1 MRVTCKQEHLAR
13 GLDIVSRAVPSRSTL
28 PILSN
33 VLIATDKGRLKLS
46 ATNLE
51 IGINCWIGARV
62 DEEGATT
69 VPARLLTDLVKSLP
83 PDQVA
88 MDYNERNKTLNL
100 KCLRDEA
107 HIKGIDAADY
117 PTVPTVDDD
126 AGMEFSPESLRQM
139 INQVTFAAAVDES
152 RPILTGVAA
161 RFEPTK
167 LTLAATDG
175 FRLSVRSMTLEDGAS
190 QALNVIIPA
199 RALAELAR
207 IAGDQN
213 EPITVHI
220 ARNRNQVL
228 FHLQNVDL
236 VSQLIDGNFPDYN
249 TIIPKSSNT
258 RVTIDTRAFLAAAKR
273 AALFARDGANIVRL
287 KVDPGAAG
295 ELGQISVSA
304 VSTEYG
310 DNVSQLDASVEGQQV
325 EIAFNAKYLQDA
337 LGVIDTQQVSVDLGT
352 PSSPGVFKPVGGGE
366 FTHIV
371 MPMHITR

>member
-46 ATNLE
+46 TTNLE

-88 MDYNERNKTLNL
+88 TDYNERNKTLNL

-207 IAGDQN
+207 IAGDQS
-213 EPITVHI
+213 EPISVHI

-310 DNVSQLDASVEGQQV
+310 DNVSQLDASVEGQPV

>member
-1 MRVTCKQEHLAR
+1 MRVTVKQEHLAR
-13 GLDIVSRAVPSRSTL
+13 GLDIVSRAVSSRSTL
-28 PILSN
+28 PILGN
-33 VLIATDKGRLKLS
+33 ILLATDGGRLRLS

-62 DEEGATT
+62 DDEGATT
-69 VPARLLTDLVKSLP
+69 VPARLFTDLVKSLP
-83 PDQVA
+83 PDQVSLE
-88 MDYNERNKTLNL
+88 YVERNKTLNL
-100 KCLRDEA
+100 RCMRDEA
-107 HIKGIDAADY
+107 HIKGIDAADF

-126 AGMEFSPESLRQM
+126 AGMAFSPEALRQM

-161 RFEPTK
+161 RIEPTK

-175 FRLSVRSMTLEDGAS
+175 FRLSVRSMVLEDGAT

-207 IAGDQN
+207 IAGDQT
-213 EPITVHI
+213 EPISVHI

-228 FHLQNVDL
+228 FHLQNIDL

-258 RVTIDTRAFLAAAKR
+258 RLTLDTRAFLAAAKR

-287 KVDPGAAG
+287 KVEPGAGG

-310 DNVSQLDASVEGQQV
+310 DNVSQLDASVEGPSV

>member
-33 VLIATDKGRLKLS
+33 VLIATDNGRLKLS

-88 MDYNERNKTLNL
+88 LDYNERNKTLNL

-107 HIKGIDAADY
+107 HIKGIDAADF

-126 AGMEFSPESLRQM
+126 AGMEFSPETLRQM

-161 RFEPTK
+161 RFEPSK

-175 FRLSVRSMTLEDGAS
+175 FRLSVRTATLEEGAA
-190 QALNVIIPA
+190 QPLNVIIPA

-207 IAGDQN
+207 IAGDQD
-213 EPITVHI
+213 EPISVHI

-228 FHLQNVDL
+228 FHLQSVDL

-249 TIIPKSSNT
+249 TIIPKASNT
-258 RVTIDTRAFLAAAKR
+258 RLTLDTRAFLAAAKR

-287 KVDPGAAG
+287 KVEPGAAG

-310 DNVSQLDASVEGQQV
+310 DNVSQLDAAVEGQPT

-337 LGVIDTQQVSVDLGT
+337 LSVIETQQVSLDLGN

>member
-33 VLIATDKGRLKLS
+33 VLIATDNGRLKLS

-88 MDYNERNKTLNL
+88 LDYTERNKTLNL

-107 HIKGIDAADY
+107 HIKGIDAADF
-117 PTVPTVDDD
+117 PAVPTVDDD
-126 AGMEFSPESLRQM
+126 AGMEFAPETLRQM

-161 RFEPTK
+161 RFEPSK
-167 LTLAATDG
+167 LTFAATDG
-175 FRLSVRSMTLEDGAS
+175 FRLSVRAATLEAGAV
-190 QALNVIIPA
+190 QPLNVIIPA

-207 IAGDQN
+207 VAGDQS
-213 EPITVHI
+213 EPIGVHI

-228 FHLQNVDL
+228 FHLQSVDL

-258 RVTIDTRAFLAAAKR
+258 HVTLDTRAFLAAAKR
-273 AALFARDGANIVRL
+273 AALFARDGANIVRI
-287 KVDPGAAG
+287 KVEPGAAG
-295 ELGQISVSA
+295 ELGQVSVSA

-310 DNVSQLDASVEGQQV
+310 DNVSQLDASVEGQAT

-337 LGVIDTQQVSVDLGT
+337 LGVIETQQVNLDLGT

>member
-28 PILSN
+28 PILAN
-33 VLIATDKGRLKLS
+33 VLIATDNGRLKLS

-88 MDYNERNKTLNL
+88 LDYNERNKTLNL

-107 HIKGIDAADY
+107 HIKGIDAADF

-126 AGMEFSPESLRQM
+126 AGMEFSPEALRQM

-161 RFEPTK
+161 RFEPSK

-175 FRLSVRSMTLEDGAS
+175 FRLSVRSMALEDGAS

-207 IAGDQN
+207 VAGDQT
-213 EPITVHI
+213 EPISVHI

-228 FHLQNVDL
+228 FHLQSVDL

-258 RVTIDTRAFLAAAKR
+258 RLTLDTRAFLAAAKR

-287 KVDPGAAG
+287 KVEPGAAG

-310 DNVSQLDASVEGQQV
+310 DNVSQLDASVEGQAV

-337 LGVIDTQQVSVDLGT
+337 LSVIDTQQLSVDLGT

>member
-13 GLDIVSRAVPSRSTL
+13 GLDIVSRAVSARSTL
-28 PILSN
+28 PILGN
-33 VLIATDKGRLKLS
+33 VLLATDGGRLRLS

-88 MDYNERNKTLNL
+88 LEYVERNKTLNL
-100 KCLRDEA
+100 RCMRDEA
-107 HIKGIDAADY
+107 HIKGIDAADF
-117 PTVPTVDDD
+117 PSVPTYEEDGGLHLD
-126 AGMEFSPESLRQM
+126 ADTFRQM
-139 INQVTFAAAVDES
+139 VEQVSFAAAVDDS
-152 RPILTGVAA
+152 RPILTGVSAK
-161 RFEPTK
+161 FEPNK

-175 FRLSVRSMTLEDGAS
+175 FRLSVRTAELEHGLAQPLS
-190 QALNVIIPA
+190 VIIPA

-207 IAGDQN
+207 VAADQE
-213 EPITVHI
+213 EPIAVSI
-220 ARNRNQVL
+220 ARNRNQIL
-228 FHLQNVDL
+228 FHLANVDL

-249 TIIPKSSNT
+249 QIVPKSHNT
-258 RVTIDTRAFLAAAKR
+258 RAVVDTRAFLAAARR
-273 AALFARDGANIVRL
+273 AALFARDGANIIRVKL
-287 KVDPGAAG
+287 EPGEGG
-295 ELGQISVSA
+295 ELGQMTVSA

-310 DNVSQLDASVEGQQV
+310 DNVSQVDAAIEGQPL

-337 LGVIDTQQVSVDLGT
+337 LSVMDAQQVNVEMGT
-352 PSSPGVFKPVGGGE
+352 PSSPGVFKPPSGD

-371 MPMHITR
+371 MPMHISR